1 MTAEF
6 ALDDFPTGLVVTTLE
21 DREILFANQYFY
33 QVSQQEPQSGARIG
47 LVFTAASKIVIESF
61 VMPMLLHQ
69 ELFRT
74 TNKPI

>member
-33 QVSQQEPQSGARIG
+33 QVSQQEPQSWRPYWFGIYCRVQNCHRKFCYAYA
-47 LVFTAASKIVIESF
+47 AASG
-61 VMPMLLHQ
+61 LL
-69 ELFRT
+69 RR
-74 TNKPI
+74 NPVNP